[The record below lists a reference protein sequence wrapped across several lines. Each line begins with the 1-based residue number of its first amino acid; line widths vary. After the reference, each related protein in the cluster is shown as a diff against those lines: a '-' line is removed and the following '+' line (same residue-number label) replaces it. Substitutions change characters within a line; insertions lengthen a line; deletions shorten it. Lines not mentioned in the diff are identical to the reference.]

1 VFPDRPLNFHDGL
14 TDPNKRFKRLFVHD
28 PSPQSDTR
36 RRLLDAGLTQFA
48 AAGFDGANVRAIA
61 AAAGA
66 NVAAVN
72 YHFGGKQEFYLA
84 VARHVVDDIRTSV
97 WPGGMPVVDPALAA
111 AMPAGETRAMLHV
124 VVSRAARILVASPE
138 AERWARF
145 IVREQLEPTAAFEI
159 LYDGV
164 LRHVYDLVGPLVA
177 RLLGID
183 PASREARLEMFSLV
197 GQALVFRFARAAVQ
211 RRLGWNAIGE
221 PEADAIIAQLHRAVD
236 RLGARP

>member
-1 VFPDRPLNFHDGL
+1 
-14 TDPNKRFKRLFVHD
+14 LFVND
-28 PSPQSDTR
+28 PSLQPDTR

-48 AAGFDGANVRAIA
+48 HAGFDGANVRAIA

-84 VARHVVDDIRTSV
+84 VARHVVDEIRASV
-97 WPGGMPVVDPALAA
+97 WPDGIPALEPARAA
-111 AMPAGETRAMLHV
+111 AIPAAEARGVLHGV
-124 VVSRAARILVASPE
+124 VTRAARILVASPE
-138 AERWARF
+138 ADRWARF
-145 IVREQLEPTAAFEI
+145 IVREQLEPTAAFDI

-164 LRHVYDLVGPLVA
+164 LGHVYDLVGPLVA
-177 RLLGID
+177 RLLGQD
-183 PASREARLEMFSLV
+183 PASPEARLEMFSLV

-211 RRLGWNAIGE
+211 RRLGWAAIGE
-221 PEADAIIAQLHRAVD
+221 SEADAIVAQLHRAVD